1 MANQDIIK
9 KSIAESMKSLVREKQ
24 VEEISVSDICQ
35 LGNINRRTFYRYFSD
50 KFEVIEWIH
59 FNDFLLHIQVP
70 DQHGLYYFMAASVHL
85 VMEDKKYYINA
96 LKYKGQNSFRNYV
109 SRHLC
114 NLCYQDFRACFSSDE
129 LYYLYFNHSVETA
142 FDFLE
147 LYLTTKPDLTEQ
159 ALLQAFRDLFYKPG
173 KRYAELLEQ
182 EYQHPGGGTS
192 YQAKEPSR
200 VQNSSIDR

>member
-59 FNDFLLHIQVP
+59 FNDFLLRIQVP

-96 LKYKGQNSFRNYV
+96 LKYKGQC
-109 SRHLC
+109 H
-114 NLCYQDFRACFSSDE
+114 
-129 LYYLYFNHSVETA
+129 
-142 FDFLE
+142 
-147 LYLTTKPDLTEQ
+147 
-159 ALLQAFRDLFYKPG
+159 
-173 KRYAELLEQ
+173 
-182 EYQHPGGGTS
+182 
-192 YQAKEPSR
+192 
-200 VQNSSIDR
+200 

>member
-50 KFEVIEWIH
+50 KYEVIEWIH
-59 FNDFLLHIQVP
+59 FNDFLKRIQVP
-70 DQHGLYYFMAASVHL
+70 EKHGLHYFMAATVHL
-85 VMEDKKYYINA
+85 VMEDREYYING
-96 LKYKGQNSFRNYV
+96 LKYRGQNSLRQYV
-109 SRHLC
+109 SRHMS
-114 NLCYQDFRACFSSDE
+114 NLCYPDFRDCFSSDE
-129 LYYLYFNHSVETA
+129 LFYIYFDHSIETA

-147 LYLTTKPDLTEQ
+147 LYLTTKPDITEEEF
-159 ALLQAFRDLFYKPG
+159 LQAFRNLFYKPS